1 MKHVIYISAELA
13 CMYKRHM
20 FYFYHNATKQK
31 KKKKL
36 FTSKASEEANSFTQN
51 P

>member
-1 MKHVIYISAELA
+1 MKHVIYISAELT
-13 CMYKRHM
+13 CMHKHRM
-20 FYFYHNATKQK
+20 FYFYHNATKK
-31 KKKKL
+31 NKKL